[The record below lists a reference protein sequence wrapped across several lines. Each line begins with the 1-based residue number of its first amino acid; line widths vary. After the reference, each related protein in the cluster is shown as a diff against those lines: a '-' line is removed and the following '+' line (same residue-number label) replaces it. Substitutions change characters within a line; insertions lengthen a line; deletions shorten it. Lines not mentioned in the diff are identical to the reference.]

1 MQKELFDSN
10 IVNTGKNSALP
21 VIVDKTTN
29 KAEIDLI
36 LRQLFMLKQDTE
48 LIQKLIL
55 NSKVSN
61 RESES
66 IKDIGEIVK
75 GNISM
80 PEKSMEIIEENG
92 YFINNNAIG
101 DISIK
106 ELEKEAIIRTLNYFN
121 NNRRK
126 TARSLGVSERTL
138 YRKIDEY
145 GLEPKIKIN
154 N

>member
-1 MQKELFDSN
+1 M
-10 IVNTGKNSALP
+10 
-21 VIVDKTTN
+21 
-29 KAEIDLI
+29 
-36 LRQLFMLKQDTE
+36 
-48 LIQKLIL
+48 IQKLIL
-55 NSKVSN
+55 NSNVSN
-61 RESES
+61 LGSES

-75 GNISM
+75 SNISI

-92 YFINNNAIG
+92 YCINSSAIG
-101 DISIK
+101 EISIK
-106 ELEKEAIIRTLNYFN
+106 ELEKEAIIRTLKYFN

>member
-1 MQKELFDSN
+1 
-10 IVNTGKNSALP
+10 
-21 VIVDKTTN
+21 
-29 KAEIDLI
+29 
-36 LRQLFMLKQDTE
+36 MLKQDTE

-55 NSKVSN
+55 NSNVSN
-61 RESES
+61 GGNES
-66 IKDIGEIVK
+66 IKGIGEIVK
-75 GNISM
+75 GNISI

-92 YFINNNAIG
+92 YFINNSAIG

-106 ELEKEAIIRTLNYFN
+106 ELEKEAIIRTLKYFN

-145 GLEPKIKIN
+145 GLEPKMKIN

>member
-1 MQKELFDSN
+1 
-10 IVNTGKNSALP
+10 
-21 VIVDKTTN
+21 
-29 KAEIDLI
+29 
-36 LRQLFMLKQDTE
+36 
-48 LIQKLIL
+48 
-55 NSKVSN
+55 
-61 RESES
+61 
-66 IKDIGEIVK
+66 
-75 GNISM
+75 
-80 PEKSMEIIEENG
+80 MEIIEENG
-92 YFINNNAIG
+92 YFINSSAIG

-106 ELEKEAIIRTLNYFN
+106 ELEKEAIIRTLKYFN

>member
-1 MQKELFDSN
+1 
-10 IVNTGKNSALP
+10 
-21 VIVDKTTN
+21 
-29 KAEIDLI
+29 
-36 LRQLFMLKQDTE
+36 MLKQDTE
-48 LIQKLIL
+48 LIQNLIL

-61 RESES
+61 RSPES

-75 GNISM
+75 GNISI

-92 YFINNNAIG
+92 YFINSSAIG
-101 DISIK
+101 DFSIK
-106 ELEKEAIIRTLNYFN
+106 ELEKEAIVRTLKFFN

-126 TARSLGVSERTL
+126 TARSLGLSERTL

-154 N
+154 S